1 MKVTYYGQSCFQV
14 NIGGYKILFDPF
26 ITYNELAKD
35 IDVNSVEADYIL
47 ISHAH
52 QDHMADA
59 ESIARR
65 TGATIIGIWEIHAW
79 YEKLGLKTHPMNIG
93 GKWPFEFGTVIM
105 TPAVHSS
112 SFPDGSYG
120 GVAAGFIIE
129 NDEHT
134 FYFAGDTALFSDMR
148 LLGEKHKPAF
158 AFLPLGDNF
167 TMGIQDAMLA
177 ARFLG
182 TKKVI
187 GMHFDTFPYI
197 QIDHKEALLT
207 AQVNEI
213 DLTLPKVGQVIEL

>member
-1 MKVTYYGQSCFQV
+1 MVITYYGQSCFQV

-35 IDVNSVEADYIL
+35 IDVNSIEADYIL

-59 ESIARR
+59 EAIAKR
-65 TGATIIGIWEIHAW
+65 TGATIVGIWEISAW
-79 YEKLGLKTHPMNIG
+79 YEKLGVKTHPMNIG

-105 TPAVHSS
+105 TPAAHSS

-120 GVAAGFIIE
+120 GLAAGFIIE

-134 FYFAGDTALFSDMR
+134 FYFAGDTALFPDMKF
-148 LLGEKHKPAF
+148 LGDMHKLSF
-158 AFLPLGDNF
+158 AMLPVGDNF
-167 TMGIQDAMLA
+167 TMGYKDAILA
-177 ARFLG
+177 ARMLG
-182 TKKVI
+182 VKKVI

-207 AQVNEI
+207 AEFNEI